1 MDISFLVLIVFV
13 LRTPCQNEA
22 MCLPRHGIPQVHL
35 RTACVSRACMQMRLK
50 ESADGHP
57 SRLIL
62 TLTYVSFSER
72 VSTSRG
78 TGNVSTNGRN
88 SPPSSPRGTLTR
100 RRKTTARAP
109 RSSSPTSVPSSHTHQ
124 TPSTSEPARTSA
136 RDAGQSLAAF
146 YIRTRS
152 SCLFSQEHTQ

>member
-57 SRLIL
+57 SLLIL
-62 TLTYVSFSER
+62 TLTYVSFSAR

-78 TGNVSTNGRN
+78 TGNSSTETANARR
-88 SPPSSPRGTLTR
+88 SPPRSPRVTLTR
-100 RRKTTARAP
+100 RRRTTARAP
-109 RSSSPTSVPSSHTHQ
+109 PSPPKSVPSSPQ
-124 TPSTSEPARTSA
+124 TPPTPSPPSGRARTSA
-136 RDAGQSLAAF
+136 RDAGRSPAAF
-146 YIRTRS
+146 CIRTRS
-152 SCLFSQEHTQ
+152 S